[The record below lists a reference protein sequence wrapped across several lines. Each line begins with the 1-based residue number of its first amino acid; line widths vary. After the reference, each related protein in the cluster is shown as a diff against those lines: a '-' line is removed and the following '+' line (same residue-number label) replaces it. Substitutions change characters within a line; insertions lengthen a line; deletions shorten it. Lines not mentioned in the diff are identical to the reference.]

1 MKNLFLAATLLCLL
15 AGNTLA
21 ASVYDARSDFNGSV
35 NGSTGVW
42 RYGYSSTTTSSLV
55 DFTAANYFSDGFA
68 TGFRI
73 NSDYT
78 PGVWK
83 VNSNQFGANIG
94 DFVIH
99 PGRVPQSNNPTDEQF
114 GVIRFVA
121 PTAGVYNLNLSWLRK
136 GTSQQAGDDIRV
148 YASRSSTGMLVDA
161 TYDYLIPGSYTSNG
175 LNLAANEEIDL
186 RIGGLGQRNGDVTA
200 VVFTVTAVPEPTSV
214 ACVGGL
220 VAGFALLKRRR
231 QAKA

>member
-1 MKNLFLAATLLCLL
+1 MLLCLL
-15 AGNTLA
+15 TGNAFANFIT
-21 ASVYDARSDFNGSV
+21 YDAKTQFDGSV
-35 NGSTGVW
+35 NGVGGNW

-55 DFTAANYFSDGFA
+55 NFTAANYFSNGFA

-83 VNSNQFGANIG
+83 VNSDQFGANTG

-99 PGRVPQSNNPTDEQF
+99 PGRVPETGNPADEQF

-121 PTAGVYNLNLSWLRK
+121 PTAGVYNLNLSWRRK
-136 GTSQQAGDDIRV
+136 GTSEQTGDDIRV
-148 YASRSSTGMLVDA
+148 YVSRSGAGMLVDD
-161 TYDYLIPGSYTSNG
+161 TYDYLELGSYTSNG

-200 VVFTVTAVPEPTSV
+200 VVFTVTAVPEPSSL
-214 ACVGGL
+214 ACVSGL
-220 VAGFALLKRRR
+220 VAGLSVLSRRRR
-231 QAKA
+231 QA